1 MSDGAPRVPHS
12 SPAHLVSKF
21 GGAVQQVFDLVTL
34 IDAKNL
40 SDKQTQIVRKRIHD
54 LDEALWPDEQHGNAG
69 LADSRSTS
77 TGIQKSAAEGLR
89 EAQAKIVK
97 LQAEEE
103 SFESCQKRWKRKDWR
118 RLLPGKDPV

>member
-1 MSDGAPRVPHS
+1 MR
-12 SPAHLVSKF
+12 
-21 GGAVQQVFDLVTL
+21 VTL
-34 IDAKNL
+34 IGAKNL

-77 TGIQKSAAEGLR
+77 TEIQKSAAEGLR

-118 RLLPGKDPV
+118 RLLPGKDPI